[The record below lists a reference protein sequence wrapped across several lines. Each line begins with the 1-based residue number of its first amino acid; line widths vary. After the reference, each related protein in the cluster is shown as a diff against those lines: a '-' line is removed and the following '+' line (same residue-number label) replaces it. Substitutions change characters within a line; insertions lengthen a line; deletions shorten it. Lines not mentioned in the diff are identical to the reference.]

1 MVSSAPPT
9 STLASSPAGPFMP
22 MSSHLYGSCESSAS
36 ASFSLTTR
44 RRKRWPSLTI
54 LRITLSILVKS
65 SGLKGV
71 FGSKS

>member
-1 MVSSAPPT
+1 
-9 STLASSPAGPFMP
+9 
-22 MSSHLYGSCESSAS
+22 MSSHLYGSCESSAN
-36 ASFSLTTR
+36 ASFSVTTR

-54 LRITLSILVKS
+54 LRMTLSIFVKS